1 MLKSLD
7 IKRFTVFRD
16 QPLTLS
22 PALNV
27 IVGENSMGKSHLLKL
42 AYTLI
47 ATSAECGRKPSA
59 GEPTKAAL
67 QKAYGEKLNGV
78 FRPEKGIGRLVT
90 RRQGR
95 ERCEVGATFDNS
107 ALNTR
112 ISFATNSRSDVQVDE
127 LPSAW
132 EQQSPLYMP
141 TRELMTMYPNF
152 VSVYEQHYLE
162 FEETWRDTCLLLGGL
177 LRRGPRPADTAQL
190 IKPVED
196 ALGGT
201 VELESGR
208 FYLNMPSVGNVE
220 MSLVAEGHRKL
231 AMLARLIVNGVLQSQ
246 GYLFWDE
253 PEANLNPRLIRLVA
267 SVIHQLAASGVQVFI
282 ATHSFFLLKEL
293 ELLSKAAPMQ
303 RCYIGLN
310 AAHADGGGAE
320 VQMADSMTGL
330 TDIVALDEELAQYDR
345 ELQGA

>member
-16 QPLTLS
+16 ESITLS
-22 PALNV
+22 PGLNV

-42 AYTLI
+42 AYSLI
-47 ATSAECGRKPSA
+47 ATSAEQGRKPNA
-59 GEPTKAAL
+59 GEPTKTVL
-67 QKAYGEKLNGV
+67 QKAYGEKLAGV
-78 FRPEKGIGRLVT
+78 FKPENGIGRLVT
-90 RRQGR
+90 RKQGHA
-95 ERCEVGATFDNS
+95 RCEVGAAFSDA

-112 ISFATNSRSDVQVDE
+112 ISFATRSKSDVQVDE
-127 LPSAW
+127 LPTAW
-132 EQQSPLYMP
+132 EPQSPLYMP
-141 TRELMTMYPNF
+141 TRELMTIYPNF

-177 LRRGPRPADTAQL
+177 LKKGPRPNDMAQL
-190 IKPVED
+190 ITPVEE

-208 FYLNMPSVGNVE
+208 FYLNMPGVGNVE
-220 MSLVAEGHRKL
+220 MPLVAEGHRKI
-231 AMLARLIVNGVLQSQ
+231 AMLARLIVNGVIQKQ

-267 SVIHQLAASGVQVFI
+267 KVIHQLAANGVQVFL
-282 ATHSFFLLKEL
+282 ATHSFFLMKEL
-293 ELLSKAAPMQ
+293 ELLSKVTPLA
-303 RCYIGLN
+303 RRYIGLN
-310 AAHADGGGAE
+310 AALGDDGGAA
-320 VQMADSMTGL
+320 VQQADNLTGL
-330 TDIVALDEELAQYDR
+330 TSIIALDEELAQYDR

>member
-27 IVGENSMGKSHLLKL
+27 VVGENSSGKTHLLKL
-42 AYTLI
+42 AYSLI
-47 ATSAECGRKPSA
+47 AASSEAGRKPNS
-59 GEPTKAAL
+59 GDPTKAVL
-67 QKAYGEKLNGV
+67 QRAYGDKLTGV
-78 FRPEKGIGRLVT
+78 FRPESGIGRLVT
-90 RRQGR
+90 RRQGTA
-95 ERCEVGATFDNS
+95 RCEITATFTDPRLDL
-107 ALNTR
+107 A
-112 ISFATNSRSDVQVDE
+112 ISFATRSKSEVQVDQ
-127 LPSAW
+127 LPTAW

-141 TRELMTMYPNF
+141 TRELMTIYPDF
-152 VSVYEQHYLE
+152 VAVYEQHLLE
-162 FEETWRDTCLLLGGL
+162 FEETWRDTCLLLGRAL
-177 LRRGPRPADTAQL
+177 SRGPRPFDKAQL
-190 IKPVED
+190 IGPVED

-201 VELESGR
+201 VDLEGGR
-208 FYLNMPSVGNVE
+208 FYLNMPGVGNVE

-231 AMLARLIVNGVLQSQ
+231 AMLARLIVNGVIQSQ

-293 ELLSKAAPMQ
+293 ELLSKASPIQ
-303 RCYIGLN
+303 RCYVGLN
-310 AAHADGGGAE
+310 ATQTDGAGAE
-320 VQMADSMTGL
+320 VQLADSLTGL
-330 TDIVALDEELAQYDR
+330 TNVVARDEELAQYDR
-345 ELQGA
+345 ELQGT